1 MSPSWSAEGS
11 PGGSSSEAVA
21 PRWIGVSCDLCAAE
35 RRTPWYH
42 EDEVCW
48 VAECLICGT
57 PMVVWRRHGPDP
69 PPAERVHMLERLAEV
84 ATARLGA
91 DRFRVDAVMRR
102 IPDHFHAHARDPAWW
117 GFHPG

>member
-1 MSPSWSAEGS
+1 MSPSWSAEAAA
-11 PGGSSSEAVA
+11 PG
-21 PRWIGVSCDLCAAE
+21 CDLCAAE
-35 RRTPWYH
+35 RRTSWFH

-48 VAECLICGT
+48 VAECLICAT

-69 PPAERVHMLERLAEV
+69 PAVDRVHMLERLAEV
-84 ATARLGA
+84 ATVHLGV

-117 GFHPG
+117 GFHRG